1 MSCVSFASSKRYLR
15 RERQMLSR
23 QMERKLS
30 KSEREKMY
38 FKWGISISS
47 KHRRLQLAHRL
58 WSETDIDHVRE
69 SATIVAKLVGTVE
82 PDQAFK
88 EMFGLNFAPRR
99 TRKKTFGWTSSVK
112 HIL

>member
-1 MSCVSFASSKRYLR
+1 
-15 RERQMLSR
+15 MLSK
-23 QMERKLS
+23 QMQRRLS
-30 KSEREKMY
+30 KSERHKLY
-38 FKWGISISS
+38 LQWGIRKNS

-58 WSETDIDHVRE
+58 WSDTEDMDRIRE
-69 SATIVAKLVGTVE
+69 SAAIVAKLVGSVE

-99 TRKKTFGWTSSVK
+99 KSTKSFGWTATMR

>member
-1 MSCVSFASSKRYLR
+1 
-15 RERQMLSR
+15 MLSR
-23 QMERKLS
+23 QMQRKLS
-30 KSEREKMY
+30 KSERENMY
-38 FKWGISISS
+38 LKWGISMSS

-58 WSETDIDHVRE
+58 WSETEDINHVRE

-99 TRKKTFGWTSSVK
+99 RRKKSFGWTSSMK